1 MERVYMKVKY
11 GIIGLG
17 TISNKFADAVNKV
30 DNVELMA
37 VAARDQTRADVFA
50 KKYKAKKAYGSYA
63 DIISDP
69 NVDIIY
75 IGVTHNFHF
84 DIVKECLN
92 NHKAVLCEKPL
103 VLTKKEA
110 EELAALAQKNNTL
123 LMEAMWTRCLPA
135 YRKAQEWVREGRIG
149 EVKLIS
155 ANFHFAGKYDP
166 ESRLYNPK
174 LAGGSLFDLGVYPIE
189 FSTGILAE
197 NPVSVTGVAK
207 IAPTK
212 VDESAA
218 VSMIFP
224 GGALASFS
232 CGFTTHAYDAAWI
245 YGTTGKI
252 AVENCCG
259 PMKAELFDGKD
270 KRIAKFEEREPNGFV
285 YETRHCADLFREGNL
300 QSDLIP
306 WLDTITCAG
315 VFDTLR
321 KQWGLI

>member
-1 MERVYMKVKY
+1 MKVRY

-17 TISNKFADAVNKV
+17 NISNKFADAVNREN
-30 DNVELMA
+30 DIELVS
-37 VAARDQTRADVFA
+37 VAARDQSRADVFA
-50 KKYKAKKAYGSYA
+50 KKYKAKKAYGNYA
-63 DIISDP
+63 DIMVDP
-69 NVDIIY
+69 DVDIIY
-75 IGVTHNFHF
+75 IGTTHNFHF

-92 NHKAVLCEKPL
+92 KHKAVICEKPL

-110 EELAALAQKNNTL
+110 EDLAALAQKNNTL

-155 ANFHFAGKYDP
+155 SNFYFVGKYDP
-166 ESRLYNPK
+166 ESRWYNPK
-174 LAGGSLFDLGVYPIE
+174 LAGGSLFDLGVYPID
-189 FSTGILAE
+189 FSIGIVGE
-197 NPVSVTGVAK
+197 YPSVVTGTAK

-218 VSMIFP
+218 VAMSFP

-232 CGFTTHAYDAAWI
+232 CGFTAHAYDEALI
-245 YGTTGKI
+245 YGTKGKI
-252 AVENCCG
+252 SVENCCG
-259 PMKAELFDGKD
+259 PTKAALYDIKD
-270 KRIAKFEEREPNGFV
+270 KRVDKFEEREPNGFI
-285 YETRHCADLFREGNL
+285 YQARHCAELFRAGKL

-306 WLDTITCAG
+306 WQDTIACSG